1 MSVAFRSQTG
11 VAYESTATIE
21 WYGDVE
27 IGYIQQHFVKAI
39 DFTYKANK
47 VDYTQVANQLAQQF
61 EAIIENFNFTTKGIN
76 FDFEVKD
83 IDYTQDAN
91 KIDKSTKGL
100 T

>member
-1 MSVAFRSQTG
+1 MSVAFRSQVA
-11 VAYESTATIE
+11 VAYKNTATIE

-27 IGYIQQHFVKAI
+27 IGFIQQHFIKAI
-39 DFTYKANK
+39 DFTFKANK
-47 VDYTQVANQLAQQF
+47 VDYTAAANLLAQQF
-61 EAIIENFNFTTKGIN
+61 EALIENFNFAAKGIA

-83 IDYTQDAN
+83 VDYTQDAN